1 MKENLSQTYF
11 DRIFQ
16 RIDNEIIAGLEAKF
30 QALPQEQA
38 VAIIVEPI
46 KAFVED
52 QKNSFHQTKK
62 TINELKGALKL
73 EKEKNDEL
81 EAQVKENSTT
91 AKEIAKKAQN
101 IEMQTIKI
109 LDEATICYANGKIWL
124 ILGK

>member
-52 QKNSFHQTKK
+52 QKTHFIKPKK
-62 TINELKGALKL
+62 P
-73 EKEKNDEL
+73 
-81 EAQVKENSTT
+81 
-91 AKEIAKKAQN
+91 
-101 IEMQTIKI
+101 
-109 LDEATICYANGKIWL
+109 
-124 ILGK
+124 